1 MIVHGELLGF
11 GIVIADNSCE
21 KLKIFVNSDQEVFGD
36 EFADD
41 ELPVNTVFRSD
52 N

>member
-1 MIVHGELLGF
+1 MIVHGELFGF
-11 GIVIADNSCE
+11 GVVIADNSCE
-21 KLKIFVNSDQEVFGD
+21 QLKIFVNVDQEVFGD

-41 ELPVNTVFRSD
+41 ALSVNIIFRSD